1 MFNQVY
7 RFEKEDILTISHWFL
22 PVNLFTAVATI
33 FETTENCQCQQLTP
47 QVQFGGFHC
56 QLWNTMCVIEV
67 QFGRFHC
74 QLWNTMCVIEVQFG
88 ITDSE
93 TCQTEPPWNQLL
105 FSK

>member
-47 QVQFGGFHC
+47 LPFIKQTCGTMIFKTVQPTSLEKILNIKPCIG
-56 QLWNTMCVIEV
+56 Q
-67 QFGRFHC
+67 
-74 QLWNTMCVIEVQFG
+74 
-88 ITDSE
+88 ITVVWE
-93 TCQTEPPWNQLL
+93 L
-105 FSK
+105 FIREC